1 MKQRHT
7 AGGIVSLIGALV
19 GIVGVFAAFLLSYQ
33 PMMDAKVAVGRPDE
47 ALIIRYAIPFLS
59 DVGIASG
66 VIWAVAAYGF
76 FGKRP
81 WAWTLAVIANVM
93 TLLAGFFSMIPAVIE
108 GLFPTFIVVFA
119 PGLVTYFLLLAYVR
133 RLDGRIIA
141 LSLLSGMAYITA
153 FMNGVASTD
162 KIILY
167 GDPLVIALQRLNWFA
182 AAGWGVFT
190 VGLLNRKTWVKP
202 LGLGAGLMTLVA
214 GVPLAIASTIE
225 EGRLSLF
232 SPAPL
237 LALAVLAV
245 LLIPAGRRLV
255 KQWTEN
261 QPGAVHGPARATV
274 APRCEDRRLE
284 P

>member
-1 MKQRHT
+1 MKQRNT

-19 GIVGVFAAFLLSYQ
+19 GIVGVLAAFLLAYQ
-33 PMMDAKVAVGRPDE
+33 PMMNAKLAAGRPDE
-47 ALIIRYAIPFLS
+47 ALIIQYAIPFLS
-59 DVGIASG
+59 DVGITSG
-66 VIWAVAAYGF
+66 DIWAVAAYGF
-76 FGKRP
+76 FRERP

-93 TLLAGFFSMIPAVIE
+93 TLLAGFFSMIPAVVE
-108 GLFPTFIVVFA
+108 GLFPTFIIVFA
-119 PGLVTYFLLLAYVR
+119 PGLVMYFLLLAYVR
-133 RLDGRIIA
+133 RVDGRIIA
-141 LSLLSGMAYITA
+141 LSLFSGMAYITA

-190 VGLLNRKTWVKP
+190 VGLLNRKPWVKP

-237 LALAVLAV
+237 LAMILLV
-245 LLIPAGRRLV
+245 LLLVPAGTRMVTRWLDSRS
-255 KQWTEN
+255 TAE
-261 QPGAVHGPARATV
+261 AAPA
-274 APRCEDRRLE
+274 
-284 P
+284 

>member
-1 MKQRHT
+1 MRRTSMKQRSK
-7 AGGIVSLIGALV
+7 AGGIVSLFGAVV

-33 PMMDAKVAVGRPDE
+33 PMMNAKVTVGRADE
-47 ALIIRYAIPFLS
+47 ALIIQYAIPFLS

-66 VIWAVAAYGF
+66 VTWAVAAYGF

-119 PGLVTYFLLLAYVR
+119 PGLLLYFLLLTYVR
-133 RLDGRIIA
+133 HVDGRIVA
-141 LSLLSGMAYITA
+141 LSLFSGMAYITA

-167 GDPLVIALQRLNWFA
+167 GDPLMIALQRLNWFA

-190 VGLLNRKTWVKP
+190 VGLLNRKAWVKP

-214 GVPLAIASTIE
+214 GVPLAIASTIA
-225 EGRLSLF
+225 EGRFSLF

-237 LALAVLAV
+237 LALVVLAA
-245 LLIPAGRRLV
+245 LLAPAGSRLV

-261 QPGAVHGPARATV
+261 QPRETRAK
-274 APRCEDRRLE
+274 A
-284 P
+284 